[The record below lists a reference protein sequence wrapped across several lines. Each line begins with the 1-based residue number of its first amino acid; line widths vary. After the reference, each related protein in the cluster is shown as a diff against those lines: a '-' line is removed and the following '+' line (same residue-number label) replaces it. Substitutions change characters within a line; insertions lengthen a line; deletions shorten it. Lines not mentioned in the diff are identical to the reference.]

1 MQVKTIAFLSLY
13 IPGRRRRS
21 RNLQPGPLLCQT
33 RLQSTSLYLEAECG
47 TAYRKNCEKSSTSV
61 RCPTPNGFRGVRNT
75 DFLCESLKTER
86 ADVLFIQATTDI
98 AFEQIRTRTTA
109 KNHFLPAQHAI
120 LGGIRPEAQEVVGD
134 PPPPTLTRRLEY
146 ALLRKPAYRLT
157 RKLEQRYA
165 PTVHPGALERGPV
178 RDACPGYSDEFE
190 RDPPVG
196 TSRLRFP
203 RERLTAMLNP
213 MLPTQEP
220 AKTPKEKIVLYAG
233 RFQRCHKRIDRLLK
247 IWKRIEQQNPE
258 WRLVIVGDG
267 EERGDLE
274 KQARRLKLQRIE
286 FAGYQYDV
294 TPFYRRATF
303 VCLTSNFEGL
313 PMCLMEG
320 QQYGAI
326 PVSFRLVF
334 RHPGNHLRRG
344 MRNHGPGIQSAQIC
358 GTAEPRAGRRGTAK
372 TNARKLLQGR
382 RAL

>member
-1 MQVKTIAFLSLY
+1 MQVKTIAFYHYTFPAGGAEVVTCNL
-13 IPGRRRRS
+13 GRFF
-21 RNLQPGPLLCQT
+21 
-33 RLQSTSLYLEAECG
+33 A
-47 TAYRKNCEKSSTSV
+47 KH
-61 RCPTPNGFRGVRNT
+61 GFRVLLYTWKPNAELLTEELRKIFDIRPLPDTKRISGVRNT

-109 KNHFLPAQHAI
+109 KIIFCLHNTPFW
-120 LGGIRPEAQEVVGD
+120 EVYD
-134 PPPPTLTRRLEY
+134 LKHKKSSEIPRPTLTRRLEY

-165 PTVHPGALERGPV
+165 QLYIRVLSNVDRFVTL
-178 RDACPGYSDEFE
+178 CPGYSDEFE
-190 RDPPVG
+190 REIRRSGLPGCD
-196 TSRLRFP
+196 FP

-274 KQARRLKLQRIE
+274 KQARRLKLQPINTMSRPST
-286 FAGYQYDV
+286 AG
-294 TPFYRRATF
+294 PP
-303 VCLTSNFEGL
+303 S
-313 PMCLMEG
+313 
-320 QQYGAI
+320 
-326 PVSFRLVF
+326 
-334 RHPGNHLRRG
+334 
-344 MRNHGPGIQSAQIC
+344 SA
-358 GTAEPRAGRRGTAK
+358 
-372 TNARKLLQGR
+372 
-382 RAL
+382 

>member
-1 MQVKTIAFLSLY
+1 MQVKTIAFYHYTFPAGGAEVVTCNL
-13 IPGRRRRS
+13 GRFF
-21 RNLQPGPLLCQT
+21 
-33 RLQSTSLYLEAECG
+33 A
-47 TAYRKNCEKSSTSV
+47 KH
-61 RCPTPNGFRGVRNT
+61 GFRVLLYTWKPNAELLTEELRKIFDIRPLPDTKRISGARNT

-109 KNHFLPAQHAI
+109 KIIFCLHNTPFW
-120 LGGIRPEAQEVVGD
+120 EVYD
-134 PPPPTLTRRLEY
+134 LKHKKSSEIPRPTLTRRLEY

-165 PTVHPGALERGPV
+165 QLYIRVLSNVDRFVTL
-178 RDACPGYSDEFE
+178 CPGYSDEFE
-190 RDPPVG
+190 REIRRSG
-196 TSRLRFP
+196 
-203 RERLTAMLNP
+203 
-213 MLPTQEP
+213 LP
-220 AKTPKEKIVLYAG
+220 
-233 RFQRCHKRIDRLLK
+233 
-247 IWKRIEQQNPE
+247 
-258 WRLVIVGDG
+258 G

-326 PVSFRLVF
+326 PVSFDSYSGIREITCDGECGIMV
-334 RHPGNHLRRG
+334 PAYSLRKY
-344 MRNHGPGIQSAQIC
+344 
-358 GTAEPRAGRRGTAK
+358 AE
-372 TNARKLLQGR
+372 LLN
-382 RAL
+382 RALADGELQKRMRENCYKAAERYDLECIGQEWLALFGKL